1 MSTENSIIEL
11 AERYVNGQMLPDE
24 QREFELKV
32 QNNAYL
38 AKIVNEFVLLHET
51 MATYATRYSLKSV
64 MNQWHNNIELPEA
77 KLIETETV
85 TTKAEVETKKQELPV
100 QHEPVKVISFY
111 QRNKKHFAVAAS
123 VALFSVLSTI
133 GISSYLNSKKTR
145 AYTELKKEIDN
156 IKKSQKVL
164 ANQINITHPKGSKI
178 ADKKIAAAAKFG
190 GTGFLL
196 TPDGY
201 IVTSL
206 HLVQDAKQLQ
216 VVNNGF
222 GYDVDV
228 VQSDKTCD
236 MALLKIRDSSFET
249 YSGVPYRLYSG
260 LAQMGQTV
268 FTLGYPR
275 ADLVFGEGSISAL
288 TGYND
293 DTASYQI
300 SVPLNPGNS
309 GGPLFDQ
316 YGNIVGII
324 SGKQSRTDAAAFAIK
339 SNYVLEMI
347 NKVEP
352 GALNFQVSKKYRVN
366 LARMGRVQQVET
378 LKPYIFEVRVIN

>member
-1 MSTENSIIEL
+1 
-11 AERYVNGQMLPDE
+11 
-24 QREFELKV
+24 
-32 QNNAYL
+32 
-38 AKIVNEFVLLHET
+38 
-51 MATYATRYSLKSV
+51 
-64 MNQWHNNIELPEA
+64 
-77 KLIETETV
+77 
-85 TTKAEVETKKQELPV
+85 
-100 QHEPVKVISFY
+100 
-111 QRNKKHFAVAAS
+111 
-123 VALFSVLSTI
+123 
-133 GISSYLNSKKTR
+133 
-145 AYTELKKEIDN
+145 
-156 IKKSQKVL
+156 
-164 ANQINITHPKGSKI
+164 
-178 ADKKIAAAAKFG
+178 
-190 GTGFLL
+190 
-196 TPDGY
+196 
-201 IVTSL
+201 
-206 HLVQDAKQLQ
+206 
-216 VVNNGF
+216 
-222 GYDVDV
+222 
-228 VQSDKTCD
+228 
-236 MALLKIRDSSFET
+236 
-249 YSGVPYRLYSG
+249 
-260 LAQMGQTV
+260 MGQTV

-366 LARMGRVQQVET
+366 LARMGRVQQIET